1 MNEKSIQ
8 ISYITNFKEY
18 VYLFVYILLTRHY
31 FQIENNSVIL
41 LKWLDINQ
49 FIFK

>member
-18 VYLFVYILLTRHY
+18 VYLFVYIL
-31 FQIENNSVIL
+31 
-41 LKWLDINQ
+41 INKT
-49 FIFK
+49 FIITSKLVKFI